1 MNLLRIR
8 YFVEAARYQNFS
20 VAARNLFTSQ
30 PNLSKQIALME
41 QELGFQ
47 LFQRVGKSIY
57 LTQAGEYLYEQFKEL
72 PDYCAQAIAQATALS
87 RGDVGSL
94 SVGILEGQDI
104 NRALNDRLDAIHSRY
119 PELELQLERNSFRN
133 LRQGLESCRYDL
145 IITLSFEL
153 AGQTGWESRILQR
166 QNGAVGVCRKNPI
179 SQRPDL
185 TLADLAGEDFVAISP
200 EESPGGYAHVAA
212 KCQEAGFTPRI
223 IRMAST
229 LESMLLCVETGIG
242 VCLLD
247 SNTRLEHSDAV
258 RMVPL
263 PGNNDCDV
271 VAAWMAENRNPMVRR
286 IAAELSDG

>member
-1 MNLLRIR
+1 MR
-8 YFVEAARYQNFS
+8 YFAEAAKCQNFS

-47 LFQRVGKSIY
+47 LFQRVGKAIY
-57 LTQAGEYLYEQFKEL
+57 LTQAGDYLYQQLKDV
-72 PDYCAQAIAQATALS
+72 PDYCAQAIAQAAALS
-87 RGDVGSL
+87 RGDVGTL
-94 SVGILEGQDI
+94 SIGILEGQDI
-104 NRALNDRLDAIHSRY
+104 NSVLTDRLDAIHRRY

-153 AGQTGWESRILQR
+153 AGQSGWESRVLIHQD
-166 QNGAVGVCRKNPI
+166 GAVGICRKNPI
-179 SQRPDL
+179 SQRPEL
-185 TLADLAGEDFVAISP
+185 TLADLAQEEFVAISP

-212 KCQEAGFTPRI
+212 KCRQAGFEPKI
-223 IRMAST
+223 ARMAST

-247 SNTRLEHSDAV
+247 SNTRLEHSDGV

-263 PGNNDCDV
+263 PGKNDCDV
-271 VAAWMAENRNPMVRR
+271 MAVWMAENRNPMVRR
-286 IAAELSDG
+286 IAEELSD

>member
-8 YFVEAARYQNFS
+8 YFVEAARCQNFS
-20 VAARNLFTSQ
+20 VAARTLFTSQ

-47 LFQRVGKSIY
+47 LFQRVGKAIY
-57 LTQAGEYLYEQFKEL
+57 LTQAGEYLYEQFKDL
-72 PDYCAQAIAQATALS
+72 PDYCARAIAQATALS

-94 SVGILEGQDI
+94 SVGLLEGQDI
-104 NRALNDRLDAIHSRY
+104 NHVLNDRLDGIHRRY

-153 AGQTGWESRILQR
+153 ADQTGWESRVLLR
-166 QNGAVGVCRKNPI
+166 QDGAVGICRKNPI
-179 SQRPDL
+179 SQRADL
-185 TLADLAGEDFVAISP
+185 TLADLSEEDFVAISP
-200 EESPGGYAHVAA
+200 EESPGGYAHVAD
-212 KCQEAGFTPRI
+212 KCQQAGFEPKIVRV
-223 IRMAST
+223 AST

-247 SNTRLEHSDAV
+247 SNTRLEHSEAV
-258 RMVPL
+258 RMVAL
-263 PGNNDCDV
+263 PGKNDCDV
-271 VAAWMAENRNPMVRR
+271 VAVWMAENRNPMIRR
-286 IAAELSDG
+286 IAAELSGE

>member
-8 YFVEAARYQNFS
+8 YFVEAARCENFS
-20 VAARNLFTSQ
+20 VAARSLFTSQ

-47 LFQRVGKSIY
+47 LFQRVGKAIY
-57 LTQAGEYLYEQFKEL
+57 LTQAGDYLYQQFKDL

-94 SVGILEGQDI
+94 SIGILEGQDI
-104 NRALNDRLDAIHSRY
+104 NRSLNDRLEAVHRRW

-133 LRQGLESCRYDL
+133 LRHGLENCRYDL
-145 IITLSFEL
+145 IVTLSFEL
-153 AGQTGWESRILQR
+153 DGQSGWESKVLIR
-166 QNGAVGVCRKNPI
+166 QDGAVGICRKNPI
-179 SQRPDL
+179 SQRENL
-185 TLADLAGEDFVAISP
+185 TLSDLADEPFVAISP
-200 EESPGGYAHVAA
+200 EESPGGYANLTE
-212 KCQEAGFTPRI
+212 KCAQAGFVPKIARV
-223 IRMAST
+223 AST

-247 SNTRLEHSDAV
+247 SNTRLEYSDAV

-263 PGNNDCDV
+263 PGKNDCDV
-271 VAAWMAENRNPMVRR
+271 VAAWMSDNRNPTVRR
-286 IAAELSDG
+286 IAGELAGE